1 MSYTILNSYRKL
13 FVEMETFDARFWKNL
28 GYLIFYMTARPDMQ
42 KTDIMHWFEKKSF
55 PSALT
60 YFNEG
65 VTTEPQSHKSAY
77 IRHLIRDLGVKVC
90 AAYGSLKE
98 VQTYRDAG
106 IPHNCIYSLGKK
118 TKVSGNNQTIGECFL
133 THIQEL
139 STTPP
144 PLAKTTVL
152 LATHK

>member
-1 MSYTILNSYRKL
+1 
-13 FVEMETFDARFWKNL
+13 
-28 GYLIFYMTARPDMQ
+28 MTARPDMQ
-42 KTDIMHWFEKKSF
+42 KNDIMHWFDKKSF

-65 VTTEPQSHKSAY
+65 VKTDPQAHKSAY
-77 IRHLIRDLGVKVC
+77 IRHLIQDLGVKIC
-90 AAYGSLKE
+90 AAYGSPKE
-98 VQTYRDAG
+98 VQIYRDAG
-106 IPHNCIYSLGKK
+106 VPQSCIYSLSRKSK
-118 TKVSGNNQTIGECFL
+118 SSDTNHPIGESFL

-144 PLAKTTVL
+144 PLAKTSVL